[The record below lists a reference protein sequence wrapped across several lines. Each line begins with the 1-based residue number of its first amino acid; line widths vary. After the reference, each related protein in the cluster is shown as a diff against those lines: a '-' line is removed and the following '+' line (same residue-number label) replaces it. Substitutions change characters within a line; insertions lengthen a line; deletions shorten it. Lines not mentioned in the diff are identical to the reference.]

1 MNQMNQSKRIPRPQA
16 SKPKWNMRAVI
27 GMVAFFSGMILATIA
42 GIFWRD
48 VAGISLALVILG
60 IVVGILNI
68 SDREIMPF
76 LVSAIALVVVG
87 SGSFTVLNDI
97 LDGFGTVLNGI
108 VGHVA
113 TFMVPA
119 AIINA
124 VRSMWRLAQP
134 S

>member
-1 MNQMNQSKRIPRPQA
+1 MNQTNQTKRIPRPQVN
-16 SKPKWNMRAVI
+16 KPKWNVRAII
-27 GMVAFFSGMILATIA
+27 GMISFFAGMILATLA

-68 SDREIMPF
+68 SDKEIMPF

-87 SGSFTVLNDI
+87 SGSFTALND
-97 LDGFGTVLNGI
+97 LVSGFGTILNGI

-124 VRSMWRLAQP
+124 VRSMWRLAQTD
-134 S
+134 

>member
-1 MNQMNQSKRIPRPQA
+1 VNQTNQTKRIPRPQVN
-16 SKPKWNMRAVI
+16 KPKWNVRAII
-27 GMVAFFSGMILATIA
+27 GMISFFAGMILATLA

-68 SDREIMPF
+68 SDKEIMPF

-87 SGSFTVLNDI
+87 SGSFTALND
-97 LDGFGTVLNGI
+97 LVSGFGTILNGI

-134 S
+134 D

>member
-1 MNQMNQSKRIPRPQA
+1 MNQMNQSKRIPRPQTD
-16 SKPKWNMRAVI
+16 KPKWNLRAVI
-27 GMVAFFSGMILATIA
+27 GMIAFFSGMILAGLA
-42 GIFWRD
+42 GIFWRN

-60 IVVGILNI
+60 IVVGVLNI

-87 SGSFTVLNDI
+87 SGSFTVLNNI

-134 S
+134 N